1 MRREIRWRYE
11 EERRGGRWFKREDEE
26 SGIDFTCRWRDPRE
40 IVLFGTK
47 EMAGDQKTKRREKMA
62 GDQRPEGRRE
72 RRKEKFAPK
81 ARRNTEAI
89 VDKVLKRNNYD
100 DWKYQIERYLQEHGL
115 WDIVNGTE
123 SQPAD
128 SRDKTWKQKNEEAL
142 KAIRD
147 SCGPQK
153 LSSIKKEKLAKDAW
167 DHLASLSHHKG
178 TTDVDYMRYLSL
190 CNAVAK
196 GDWEKTQSF
205 PGFQDAVNARVS
217 IMNRT
222 MLHIATSNGHVHI
235 VEKLVELMSEEA
247 LEVKDIYGSTALSLA
262 AANGSTKINIAKPMV
277 RKYKKLLCIKNS
289 FEYIP
294 VVMAAANGNKEMVYY
309 LYSKT
314 PDEELNPDTGNN
326 SGALLLTSLITADM
340 FDVALDLVERYP
352 NLCDLHEVSAL
363 LALAKKPSA
372 FQSGC
377 IKVRSTHSIEGN
389 IENPKDEVPDIE
401 NPCEGSR
408 RRGHAIFKVSDFV
421 CTAVPGIN
429 NIYQLKLKHNQALEL
444 LKSICRS
451 LPVSNDSE
459 VIDNLNQKQND
470 PTVIDM
476 GINAIVEATK
486 HGIVEL
492 IVHIIRSYPFMIDA
506 LSEKKQNI
514 FLSAISYRQEGIF
527 NLLKGM
533 HARKNESDITDEPR
547 DNMLHLAG
555 MLAPSSRL
563 SNISG
568 AAMQMQRELQ
578 WFKEVEKLVLYPM
591 DKEQKNQAGKTPR
604 ELLTEEHKELVKAA
618 EKWMKGTASSCM
630 VVATLI
636 ATVMFAAAFTVP
648 GGNHGETGIAI
659 FLDDNSF
666 LVFII
671 ADALSLFSSST
682 SVLMFLGILTSRY
695 TEDDFLTTLPRRMII
710 GLATLFF
717 SLTTMTI
724 AFAATLFII
733 LHERITWVAIPVSL
747 LASIPISLFALLQF
761 PLLFE
766 MITSTYGSGIFN
778 EKTEPLY

>member
-1 MRREIRWRYE
+1 MTQQLLI
-11 EERRGGRWFKREDEE
+11 
-26 SGIDFTCRWRDPRE
+26 
-40 IVLFGTK
+40 
-47 EMAGDQKTKRREKMA
+47 
-62 GDQRPEGRRE
+62 
-72 RRKEKFAPK
+72 
-81 ARRNTEAI
+81 
-89 VDKVLKRNNYD
+89 
-100 DWKYQIERYLQEHGL
+100 
-115 WDIVNGTE
+115 
-123 SQPAD
+123 
-128 SRDKTWKQKNEEAL
+128 
-142 KAIRD
+142 
-147 SCGPQK
+147 
-153 LSSIKKEKLAKDAW
+153 
-167 DHLASLSHHKG
+167 
-178 TTDVDYMRYLSL
+178 
-190 CNAVAK
+190 
-196 GDWEKTQSF
+196 WE
-205 PGFQDAVNARVS
+205 
-217 IMNRT
+217 
-222 MLHIATSNGHVHI
+222 
-235 VEKLVELMSEEA
+235 
-247 LEVKDIYGSTALSLA
+247 
-262 AANGSTKINIAKPMV
+262 
-277 RKYKKLLCIKNS
+277 
-289 FEYIP
+289 
-294 VVMAAANGNKEMVYY
+294 
-309 LYSKT
+309 
-314 PDEELNPDTGNN
+314 
-326 SGALLLTSLITADM
+326 
-340 FDVALDLVERYP
+340 
-352 NLCDLHEVSAL
+352 
-363 LALAKKPSA
+363 
-372 FQSGC
+372 
-377 IKVRSTHSIEGN
+377 
-389 IENPKDEVPDIE
+389 
-401 NPCEGSR
+401 
-408 RRGHAIFKVSDFV
+408 
-421 CTAVPGIN
+421 
-429 NIYQLKLKHNQALEL
+429 
-444 LKSICRS
+444 
-451 LPVSNDSE
+451 
-459 VIDNLNQKQND
+459 
-470 PTVIDM
+470 
-476 GINAIVEATK
+476 INAIVEATK

-563 SNISG
+563 NNISG

-695 TEDDFLTTLPRRMII
+695 REDDFLTTLPRRMII

-761 PLLFE
+761 PLLVE